1 MNLPTKLT
9 AAVAFTV
16 LVASAMPAFA
26 FPHKKVD
33 SDSPFARKLTPAQDQ
48 LVNKAIA
55 REAIIIK
62 TLRERSPIV
71 ETYIQNM
78 RPDPVMGQTVDSDA
92 HYLARV
98 DFGKVIGENGFLS
111 GGAGLRLASGLLFP
125 GLLPRRDALA
135 LAGAESLRLLAGTVP
150 LLMIAGILEGFL
162 SPTKA
167 PMLLKFSI
175 SAVLLSGLIVWLSAG
190 WRESNEQPA

>member
-9 AAVAFTV
+9 AAVAFTL
-16 LVASAMPAFA
+16 LVASALPASA

-33 SDSPFARKLTPAQDQ
+33 QDSPFSRKLTPTQDQ

-98 DFGKVIGENGFLS
+98 DFGKVIGLVR
-111 GGAGLRLASGLLFP
+111 GLGHGLDDPALASARGIRFRPALNAAAEPVDFP
-125 GLLPRRDALA
+125 
-135 LAGAESLRLLAGTVP
+135 TNIIIHFV
-150 LLMIAGILEGFL
+150 I
-162 SPTKA
+162 
-167 PMLLKFSI
+167 
-175 SAVLLSGLIVWLSAG
+175 
-190 WRESNEQPA
+190 NN